1 MTDTDIH
8 IAADDRPLF
17 APRSA
22 ATRWGVVIAGVLLIA
37 IGGTAYYL
45 WQRQPAREAPAAVEP
60 APAAQPPAAAST
72 EPRIEH
78 PVEASSQPAQP
89 LPALGESDAAARE
102 ALDTLLSASVFDALF
117 RPQDLIRNI
126 VATVDNLPRRN
137 VSLRLMPFKPVPGTF
152 RVSGAEGATVI
163 GIDNAA
169 RYAPYVRA
177 MDAIDSTKL
186 VALYVRFYPL
196 FQQAY
201 ADLGYPTRYFNDRVF
216 EVIDHLLA
224 TPDAPRSLALVQPK
238 VLYDYADPALA
249 DLSAGQKILLRMG
262 PENEARVKAK
272 LRELKGALSRGNS
285 TAAGTSV
292 GGK

>member
-8 IAADDRPLF
+8 VAADDRPLF
-17 APRSA
+17 APRST
-22 ATRWGVVIAGVLLIA
+22 TRWGVLIAGLLLIA

-45 WQRQPAREAPAAVEP
+45 WQRQPARETPAAVEP
-60 APAAQPPAAAST
+60 APAAQPAAANT
-72 EPRIEH
+72 QARIEH
-78 PVEASSQPAQP
+78 PVEAASPPAQP
-89 LPALGESDAAARE
+89 LPALGESDGAARE
-102 ALDTLLSASVFDALF
+102 ALDALLGASIFDALVK
-117 RPQDLIRNI
+117 PQDLIRNI

-137 VSLRLMPFKPVPGTF
+137 VALRLMPLKPVPGTF
-152 RVSGAEGATVI
+152 RVNGPDGATVI

-224 TPDAPRSLALVQPK
+224 TPDAPRSIALVQPK

-272 LRELKGALSRGNS
+272 LRELKRALSRGNATTAE
-285 TAAGTSV
+285 TAAG
-292 GGK
+292 GK